1 MFRPQAFSSNECE
14 WELLFLGV
22 RAALPAYH
30 ELRPAGEDSF
40 GLFVYLFR
48 SAYPKYAFKT
58 RFDALAV
65 FLRVFDNKKFAVFF
79 KA

>member
-1 MFRPQAFSSNECE
+1 M
-14 WELLFLGV
+14 
-22 RAALPAYH
+22 PAYH
-30 ELRPAGEDSF
+30 ELRPTGEDSF